1 MHLRHSWGKCCE
13 YATHGTAGMVL
24 HWGLLPSIGNIIFFP
39 RSRNS
44 ARQKGAL
51 KGGLHQLSTGCWWS
65 VKSLFVFKNHTIF
78 IDVGKTI
85 SQPYGLMVYTTI
97 CGNHSC
103 SAILFV
109 FLEAAKNH
117 VLEALRPAMWRCI
130 GTNFH
135 HHVACFLLKCQ
146 LDRENYWKQTKGWN
160 LNLTR
165 ILRSVIVWVLFESW
179 ITPKCVG
186 VSSCPS

>member
-1 MHLRHSWGKCCE
+1 MHVRHSWGKCCE
-13 YATHGTAGMVL
+13 YAIHARIGMVL
-24 HWGLLPSIGNIIFFP
+24 HWGLLPSIGGIFFFP
-39 RSRNS
+39 RSKNS

-51 KGGLHQLSTGCWWS
+51 KGGPHQLSTGCWWS

-85 SQPYGLMVYTTI
+85 TTI
-97 CGNHSC
+97 YGNHSC

-117 VLEALRPAMWRCI
+117 VLEALGNVAMHREKFSTKR
-130 GTNFH
+130 GRFS
-135 HHVACFLLKCQ
+135 LLKCQ

-165 ILRSVIVWVLFESW
+165 ILRSVIVIVYPHVLLKMAGVDSVW
-179 ITPKCVG
+179 IVLL
-186 VSSCPS
+186 

>member
-1 MHLRHSWGKCCE
+1 MLRICHTWNSWDGSSLRI
-13 YATHGTAGMVL
+13 ATFNRKHYFFPPQQKLSPTKRRIERGTASTINR
-24 HWGLLPSIGNIIFFP
+24 LLM
-39 RSRNS
+39 
-44 ARQKGAL
+44 
-51 KGGLHQLSTGCWWS
+51 
-65 VKSLFVFKNHTIF
+65 SLFVFKNHTIF